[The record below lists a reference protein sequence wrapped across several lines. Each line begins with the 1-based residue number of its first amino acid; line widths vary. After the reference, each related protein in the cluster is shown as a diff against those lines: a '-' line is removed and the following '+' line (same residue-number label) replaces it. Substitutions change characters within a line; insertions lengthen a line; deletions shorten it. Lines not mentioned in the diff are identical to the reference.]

1 MAKIVKVIYG
11 KRNRIKSFSVI
22 IHNAMIIK
30 FHNIQLIIFRQTDTI
45 IWSWAVLFFV
55 KEYFQYTKDLNEK
68 HMMSTGVTN
77 TAVLP
82 RFGKPIE
89 IDILKIS

>member
-1 MAKIVKVIYG
+1 MEKEAE
-11 KRNRIKSFSVI
+11 SFSVI

-45 IWSWAVLFFV
+45 IWSWAVLFV

-82 RFGKPIE
+82 RFEKLIE